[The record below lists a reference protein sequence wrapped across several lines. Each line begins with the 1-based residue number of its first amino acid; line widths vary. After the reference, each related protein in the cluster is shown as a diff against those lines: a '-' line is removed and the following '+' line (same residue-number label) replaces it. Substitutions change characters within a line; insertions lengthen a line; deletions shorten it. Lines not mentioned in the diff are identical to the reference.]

1 MARSYTVQ
9 VENEVGKPIAQA
21 WCRAYNVTDMANPVQ
36 VEEEYTD
43 GSGQA
48 TFTELPDDAP
58 VDVLII
64 WGTTSLW
71 KRNVLSSSGASIDT
85 AVLNTH
91 VQNTDL
97 YAKGYRTG
105 TSFPGTPGEGEM
117 YVRTDL

>member
-9 VENEVGKPIAQA
+9 VENEYGKPIASA
-21 WCRAYNVTDMANPVQ
+21 WCRAYDVTDMANPSE

-43 GSGQA
+43 GNGQA

-64 WGTTSLW
+64 WGKTSLW
-71 KRNVLSSSGASIDT
+71 KRNVLSSGGDDIDT

-91 VQNTDL
+91 EQNTDD
-97 YAKGYRTG
+97 YAKGYKTG
-105 TSFPGTPGEGEM
+105 TEFPASPQTGWM
-117 YVRTDL
+117 FVRTDL